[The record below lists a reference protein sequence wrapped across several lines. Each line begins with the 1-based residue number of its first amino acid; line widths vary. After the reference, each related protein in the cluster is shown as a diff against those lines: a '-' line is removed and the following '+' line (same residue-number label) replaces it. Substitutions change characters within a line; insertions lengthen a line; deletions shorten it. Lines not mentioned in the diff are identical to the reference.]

1 MTIVVLIT
9 ERDGTNDHILEDF
22 IVHPINDHQT
32 DDELAASI
40 KEIVQNR
47 WDTDE

>member
-22 IVHPINDHQT
+22 IVHPIVDQT
-32 DDELAASI
+32 DDELAATI
-40 KEIVQNR
+40 KAIVQSR